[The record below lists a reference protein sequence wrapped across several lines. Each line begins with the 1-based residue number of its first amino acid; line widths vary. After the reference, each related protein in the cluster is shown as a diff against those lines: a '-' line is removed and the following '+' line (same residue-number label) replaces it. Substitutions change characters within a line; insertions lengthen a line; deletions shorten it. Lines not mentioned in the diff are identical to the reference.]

1 MFSEIELGFLVD
13 GSASVKFYGEDNFH
27 LIKESMKSF
36 VRSFNVSSAKIRVG
50 VIVYSTNS
58 TVAFTL
64 NQYSSFGDIEEAI
77 DNITYPS
84 GGTYTGQAL
93 NDAANIL
100 FSNETVR
107 GNVSKALVVITDGVS
122 TDDVTGP
129 AALVNE
135 TGVNTYVIGIGQN
148 FDRPQLLQI
157 AHNVPDNVF
166 QAEFNS
172 LQVAFSRVRET
183 ICLGNNFFYM
193 QLLFTSILFLDF
205 YLTINNTLF
214 FLALDKCADNPCRFG
229 GVCKNEGMNCSCSEG
244 FRGPTC
250 SEGWYTNG

>member
-157 AHNVPDNVF
+157 AHNVPDHVF

-183 ICLGNNFFYM
+183 ICLGNNF
-193 QLLFTSILFLDF
+193 LFTSILFLDF

>member
-1 MFSEIELGFLVD
+1 MYFLFSDCKFSEIELGFLVD
-13 GSASVKFYGEDNFH
+13 GSASVNFYGEDNFQ
-27 LIKESMKSF
+27 LIKQSMKSF
-36 VRSFNVSSAKIRVG
+36 VRSFNVSSSTTRVG

-64 NQYSSFGDIEEAI
+64 SQYSSERDVEDAI
-77 DNITYPS
+77 NNITYPS

-93 NDAANIL
+93 NDAANVL

-107 GNVSKALVVITDGVS
+107 GNVSKVLVVITDGVS

-148 FDRPQLLQI
+148 YDHSQLLKI

-166 QAEFNS
+166 QAEFSS
-172 LQVAFSRVRET
+172 LQNAFRGVREA
-183 ICLGNNFFYM
+183 ICLGN
-193 QLLFTSILFLDF
+193 
-205 YLTINNTLF
+205 
-214 FLALDKCADNPCRFG
+214 
-229 GVCKNEGMNCSCSEG
+229 
-244 FRGPTC
+244 
-250 SEGWYTNG
+250 

>member
-100 FSNETVR
+100 LSNETVR

-157 AHNVPDNVF
+157 AHNVPDHVF

-183 ICLGNNFFYM
+183 ICLGNNF
-193 QLLFTSILFLDF
+193 LFTSILFLDF

>member
-1 MFSEIELGFLVD
+1 MD
-13 GSASVKFYGEDNFH
+13 GSASVAFYGEDNFQ

-36 VRSFNVSSAKIRVG
+36 VRSFNVSSSTTRVG

-64 NQYSSFGDIEEAI
+64 NQYSSERDIIEAI

-93 NDAANIL
+93 NQAAKVL
-100 FSNETVR
+100 FSNGTVR
-107 GNVSKALVVITDGVS
+107 GNVSKILVVITDGVS

-148 FDRPQLLQI
+148 YDRSQLLQI
-157 AHNVPDNVF
+157 AHNVPDHVF

-172 LQVAFSRVRET
+172 LQVAFSSVRET
-183 ICLGNNFFYM
+183 ICLGNNTFYM
-193 QLLFTSILFLDF
+193 
-205 YLTINNTLF
+205 
-214 FLALDKCADNPCRFG
+214 
-229 GVCKNEGMNCSCSEG
+229 
-244 FRGPTC
+244 
-250 SEGWYTNG
+250 

>member
-1 MFSEIELGFLVD
+1 VD
-13 GSASVKFYGEDNFH
+13 GSASVKFYGEDNFR

-36 VRSFNVSSAKIRVG
+36 VRSFNVSSSTTRVG

-64 NQYSSFGDIEEAI
+64 NQYSSERDVEEAI
-77 DNITYPS
+77 DNMTYPN

-93 NDAANIL
+93 NDAAKVL

-107 GNVSKALVVITDGVS
+107 GNVSKILVVITDGVS

-135 TGVNTYVIGIGQN
+135 TGVKTYVIGIGQN
-148 FDRPQLLQI
+148 YDRSQLLQI
-157 AHNVPDNVF
+157 ANNVPDHVF

-172 LQVAFSRVRET
+172 LQVAFSNLRET
-183 ICLGNNFFYM
+183 ICLGNNTFYM
-193 QLLFTSILFLDF
+193 WLLSTSMLF
-205 YLTINNTLF
+205 Y
-214 FLALDKCADNPCRFG
+214 CYSP
-229 GVCKNEGMNCSCSEG
+229 
-244 FRGPTC
+244 
-250 SEGWYTNG
+250 